1 MGPAI
6 IRASARSTEVQAV
19 ALVYLAWVAL
29 APLAGVWCFQ
39 LDGIFVGATRT
50 RDMRNMM
57 IVSIAIFF
65 VAFAVLG
72 RAFGNHGL
80 WASYMVLFL
89 ARAATLATRVPGL
102 LRAAFG

>member
-1 MGPAI
+1 
-6 IRASARSTEVQAV
+6 
-19 ALVYLAWVAL
+19 L

-39 LDGIFVGATRT
+39 LDGIFTGATRT

-65 VAFAVLG
+65 AAFAVLG
-72 RAFGNHGL
+72 QTFGNHGL

-89 ARAATLATRVPGL
+89 VRAATLATRVPGL